1 MSRRSYTNV
10 AALRT
15 HVAALHIPLSPR
27 SVPSFAPFKTC
38 CYRVD
43 AALPRDSDAMRPI
56 ILHYLLFKNAGTTI
70 EETLDHSFRTRFQ
83 LVETANASGIVTD
96 RDLLMHMWDGPGA
109 LAVSRHQIRY
119 PTAAGVRLSFLRYLL
134 SAVRL
139 RYFHDYFRQ
148 WPDSANP
155 ISRLANECAV

>member
-1 MSRRSYTNV
+1 MSPRS
-10 AALRT
+10 
-15 HVAALHIPLSPR
+15 IPLSPR

-43 AALPRDSDAMRPI
+43 AALPRDSDAMRLI
-56 ILHYLLFKNAGTTI
+56 ILHYLLFKNAGSTI

-96 RDLLMHMWDGPGA
+96 RDLLLHMWDGPGA

-119 PTAAGVRLSFLRYLL
+119 PTPQAFGYLFFDICFRLSASATFTITSGSGRIPRIRSAGSPTSAQCDSLR
-134 SAVRL
+134 R
-139 RYFHDYFRQ
+139 
-148 WPDSANP
+148 
-155 ISRLANECAV
+155 